1 MPRPLFLHR
10 PAGLYVRFRV
20 PADLLGVVG
29 SRFLV
34 RPLKMVKGDHARLVA
49 ETMAVALSQSFDSLR
64 KGEGVDLKKALDA
77 ARSAGRRD
85 LTLGEV
91 SLPNGVTF
99 RNVQI
104 DTPEDERQFRSI
116 VREAT
121 QSSPVA
127 ETPPIPVASS
137 QKATPKK
144 EGLLSHQ
151 IAVHLGDLER
161 AKREKKTVLDSRH
174 TLRLFLGIVGDKQA
188 SALSADDCRL
198 FFDEVPFW
206 PRNASKQTENAGLSV
221 REIIAKSKS
230 AGAEPPAAHTLS
242 KHRQRLSVFLNFLL
256 DNDSLQKNPLKGI
269 ARASKFDAEDDTG
282 RAFTQPELNAIFE
295 PVAFAEWSAKY
306 PHRFFAPLIGLLT
319 GARITEVCQLYV
331 DDIATEHGV
340 PGFHI
345 RKSKPGQKLK
355 NKSSLRFIPI
365 AQPLL
370 DAGFLTFVEDMKVA
384 GQERLFP
391 HLPNNDGNGYGRQ
404 MSRQFSTYIK
414 ARGISDPGM
423 GFHAFRHTMAT
434 RLDRAG
440 VGHGTI
446 ARITGHGLSGGVLPK
461 FYIDAPSL
469 PERVAAL
476 AKFEAGV
483 KRPVYRSGQFSL
495 PAWASNKNKG
505 AG

>member
-1 MPRPLFLHR
+1 MT
-10 PAGLYVRFRV
+10 
-20 PADLLGVVG
+20 
-29 SRFLV
+29 
-34 RPLKMVKGDHARLVA
+34 KGDRARLVA

-104 DTPEDERQFRSI
+104 DTPEDERQFRSL

-121 QSSPVA
+121 QSAPMLESSPH
-127 ETPPIPVASS
+127 PVTSAP
-137 QKATPKK
+137 KATPKK
-144 EGLLSHQ
+144 EALLSHQ

-174 TLRLFLGIVGDKQA
+174 ALRLFLGIVGDKPVGE
-188 SALSADDCRL
+188 LSADDCRL
-198 FFDEVPFW
+198 FFDEVAYW
-206 PRNASKQTENAGLSV
+206 PRNASKQAENAGLSV
-221 REIIAKSKS
+221 RDIIAKAKT
-230 AGAEPPAAHTLS
+230 AGGEAPAAHTLS
-242 KHRQRLSVFLNFLL
+242 KHRQRLSVFINFLL
-256 DNDSLQKNPLKGI
+256 DNDHLQKNPLKGI
-269 ARASKFDAEDDTG
+269 AKASKFDAEDDTG
-282 RAFTQPELNAIFE
+282 RAFTQAELDAIFE
-295 PVAFAEWSAKY
+295 PIAFAEWSAKY
-306 PHRFFAPLIGLLT
+306 PHRFFAPLIGLFT

-355 NKSSLRFIPI
+355 NKSSLRFIPV

-370 DAGFLTFVEDMKVA
+370 DAGFLAFVDDMKAA

-391 HLPNNDGNGYGRQ
+391 DLPNNDGNGFGRQ

-414 ARGISDPGM
+414 SRGVSDAGM
-423 GFHAFRHTMAT
+423 GFHAFRHTLAT

-469 PERVAAL
+469 PERVEAL
-476 AKFEAGV
+476 EKFDAGV
-483 KRPVYRSGQFSL
+483 QVPGYRSGQF
-495 PAWASNKNKG
+495 ASALRAVSKSKG
-505 AG
+505 RG